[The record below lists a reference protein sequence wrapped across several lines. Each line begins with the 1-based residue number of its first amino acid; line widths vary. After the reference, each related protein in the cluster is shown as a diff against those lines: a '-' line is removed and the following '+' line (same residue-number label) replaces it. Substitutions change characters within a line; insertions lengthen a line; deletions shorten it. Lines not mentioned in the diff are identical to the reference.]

1 MGFFMG
7 RREFVVR
14 NLENEY
20 SYVAFIPNN
29 GVLIPGWLD
38 HTGMAPNRL
47 TNQPRLSL
55 ASLQEV

>member
-1 MGFFMG
+1 MGFLWG
-7 RREFVVR
+7 GEFVVR

-55 ASLQEV
+55 ATYQEV